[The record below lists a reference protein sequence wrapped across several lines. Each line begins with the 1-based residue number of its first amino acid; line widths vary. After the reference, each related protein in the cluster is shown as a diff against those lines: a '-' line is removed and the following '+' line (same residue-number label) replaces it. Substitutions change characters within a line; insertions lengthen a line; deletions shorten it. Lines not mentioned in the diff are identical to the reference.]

1 MSHVSKSRSKQ
12 RSRSMTPSRGG
23 NINNNS
29 RSSGTP
35 PLVLP
40 PAAMTPP
47 PYLASGGRPPP
58 SASCHDFGAGSAQL
72 APPPLRRSRM
82 EHSSSA
88 PDGYFSSHYAA
99 AAAPAYLAPTPPPH
113 YRAGVNTQIS
123 VTSSSSSSKGGYYR
137 SQYSDMISE
146 WKNELYYGRLG
157 NGLGAGGG
165 GGGGGAVHAAT
176 IGSHGNGYYPGFY
189 AGAPG
194 RGYGYDDM
202 SPSERL
208 GLSTARL
215 YTFLVSSSFF
225 VCVHVCPSVQILC
238 PFMHA
243 CTYNAHVHVCMNRH

>member
-23 NINNNS
+23 NVNNNS

-165 GGGGGAVHAAT
+165 GVHAAT
-176 IGSHGNGYYPGFY
+176 IGSHGNGYYPGSFY